1 VFDDEWVNFTKN
13 LTDIENS
20 DIEAFLVS
28 IDDTRFSASVL
39 GGPLNG
45 KNNVGVDHPTNLGDG
60 SIDFIP
66 IWVRDNIWAPLG
78 MTVFLQFL
86 LLGTMMGTLL
96 GGSQGLS
103 RSIFGQIIPETR
115 STEFFGFFGFF
126 GKVAA
131 FIGPTLY
138 FFMAVMYD
146 SRVGILSIAV
156 LLFIG
161 LILLF
166 MVDVEAGRKDAKAED
181 VRLRAIQASLNSEDS
196 IEE

>member
-1 VFDDEWVNFTKN
+1 M
-13 LTDIENS
+13 
-20 DIEAFLVS
+20 
-28 IDDTRFSASVL
+28 
-39 GGPLNG
+39 
-45 KNNVGVDHPTNLGDG
+45 NVGIDHPTNLGDG

-66 IWVRDNIWAPLG
+66 IWARDNIWAPLG
-78 MTVFLQFL
+78 MTVFFQFL
-86 LLGTMMGTLL
+86 LLGVMMGTLL

-131 FIGPTLY
+131 FMGPTIY

-146 SRVGILSIAV
+146 SRVGIFSIAV
-156 LLFIG
+156 LLLIG
-161 LILLF
+161 LVLLY
-166 MVDVEAGRKDAKAED
+166 MVDVEAGHADARAED
-181 VRLRAIQASLNSEDS
+181 KRLRTIQASLTEDS

>member
-1 VFDDEWVNFTKN
+1 MSGITNSE
-13 LTDIENS
+13 IES
-20 DIEAFLVS
+20 FLIS
-28 IDDTRFSASVL
+28 IDDTRFSVSIL
-39 GGPLNG
+39 GGALDG
-45 KNNVGVDHPTNLGDG
+45 VNNVGTDHPSDLGDG

-66 IWVRDNIWAPLG
+66 AWARDNIWEPFG

-131 FIGPTLY
+131 FMGPTLY

-146 SRVGILSIAV
+146 SRMGIFSIAV
-156 LLFIG
+156 LLLIG
-161 LILLF
+161 LILLY
-166 MVDVEAGRKDAKAED
+166 MVDIDAGRLDAQAED
-181 VRLRAIQASLNSEDS
+181 KRLRAIQASLKDNPT
-196 IEE
+196 EE